1 MNVLHFGNAFIHCL
15 AVNSDKNMTT
25 VACLFRE
32 ICNST
37 HILHLMFFTQYK
49 KQIVKMTR
57 GYVPDFKL
65 IVVVVVFR
73 ATLSLELKVGIFG
86 FSHCRYNQLCMSYI
100 SYLNFQIRFIPH
112 SS

>member
-15 AVNSDKNMTT
+15 AVNSDINMTT

-37 HILHLMFFTQYK
+37 HILRYIFFTQYK

-57 GYVPDFKL
+57 GYVPDFKFM
-65 IVVVVVFR
+65 VVVFR
-73 ATLSLELKVGIFG
+73 ATLSPELKVGKDSPTADI
-86 FSHCRYNQLCMSYI
+86 I
-100 SYLNFQIRFIPH
+100 NFVCHTYHI
-112 SS
+112 

>member
-1 MNVLHFGNAFIHCL
+1 MNVLHFGNACIHCL

-49 KQIVKMTR
+49 KQIVKMTK

-100 SYLNFQIRFIPH
+100 SYLNFQIHFIPH

>member
-15 AVNSDKNMTT
+15 AVNSDINMTT

-37 HILHLMFFTQYK
+37 HILRYIFFTQYK

-57 GYVPDFKL
+57 GYVPDFKC
-65 IVVVVVFR
+65 IVVVFR
-73 ATLSLELKVGIFG
+73 ATLSPELKVGIFG
-86 FSHCRYNQLCMSYI
+86 FSHCGYNQLCMSYI

>member
-37 HILHLMFFTQYK
+37 HILRYIFFTQYK

-57 GYVPDFKL
+57 GYVPDFKFM
-65 IVVVVVFR
+65 VVVFR
-73 ATLSLELKVGIFG
+73 ATLSPELKVGKDSPTADI
-86 FSHCRYNQLCMSYI
+86 I
-100 SYLNFQIRFIPH
+100 NFVCHTYHI
-112 SS
+112 

>member
-15 AVNSDKNMTT
+15 AVNSDINMTT

-37 HILHLMFFTQYK
+37 HILRYIFFTQYK

-57 GYVPDFKL
+57 GYVPDFKC
-65 IVVVVVFR
+65 IVVVFR
-73 ATLSLELKVGIFG
+73 ATLSPELKVGKDSPTADI
-86 FSHCRYNQLCMSYI
+86 I
-100 SYLNFQIRFIPH
+100 NFVCHTYHI
-112 SS
+112 